1 MMSSGALWVGLL
13 GELDGIQRGADVA
26 VLGQQEASEPAA
38 LISKAHGEH
47 EGQGLHQPR
56 VGLWGQGSKV
66 SVGLNLQATWG
77 FLAF

>member
-38 LISKAHGEH
+38 LVSEAHGQH

-56 VGLWGQGSKV
+56 VGLWGQRSKV
-66 SVGLNLQATWG
+66 SVGLVL
-77 FLAF
+77 FLEILAF